1 VRRVVRR
8 YFSHRH
14 RIIYNNITRVVLIWC
29 FSFIPLAFVANL
41 VCLLFAYFVFPHE
54 PRKRKHCD
62 QSTETKQKCDVPS
75 ASFLL
80 QTVFKSIQYLY
91 YQTYYYDK
99 LLRVLKYSANE
110 NNLKFYRNSD
120 LVYVALS
127 YACSNAL
134 SWPWSQ
140 MIDITYSKVGFP
152 QVICTS
158 PADNYKTA
166 RNKTITITIIL

>member
-1 VRRVVRR
+1 MLCAALCADILATVIA
-8 YFSHRH
+8 S
-14 RIIYNNITRVVLIWC
+14 YNNITRVVLIWC

-75 ASFLL
+75 AWFLL

-99 LLRVLKYSANE
+99 LLRILKYSANE

-134 SWPWSQ
+134 SWPWYQ

-158 PADNYKTA
+158 PADNYTKLHET
-166 RNKTITITIIL
+166 KLLL